1 MEEEIL
7 VEQLKQ
13 IDPQAIILFGSA
25 VSGKRT
31 IDSDYDFLVIKDTN
45 KSFTDRIREVHSI
58 LKTNTPVDVI
68 VVTPQEA
75 KDLPKKSI
83 FFSQIFQEGKL
94 VYGRI

>member
-1 MEEEIL
+1 ML

-13 IDPQAIILFGSA
+13 INPQAIILFGSA
-25 VSGKRT
+25 ASDKKK
-31 IDSDYDFLVIKDTN
+31 IDRDYDFLVIKDTD

-58 LKTNTPVDVI
+58 LKTNIPVDVV
-68 VVTPQEA
+68 VVTPKEA